1 MKLRSTLW
9 AIAAAMLVFVWHYS
23 WAQTPPGL
31 NRPPLEQL
39 QLPSGEPYIYGWQ
52 LMTGAERELMQQ
64 RLSRTQSEEERQQI
78 QADHHRQM
86 EERARQ
92 QGYTLPDESRMHH
105 QSMMHQQMKKHRR
118 GKPG

>member
-1 MKLRSTLW
+1 MKPGTILW
-9 AIAAAMLVFVWHYS
+9 AVATAMLAFVWNDS
-23 WAQTPPGL
+23 WAQSPQGSY
-31 NRPPLEQL
+31 RSPLEQL
-39 QLPSGEPYIYGWQ
+39 QLPPGEPYLYGWQ

-64 RLSRTQSEEERQQI
+64 RLSRAQSEEERQQI

-92 QGYTLPDESRMHH
+92 QGYSLPNDSHMRN
-105 QSMMHQQMKKHRR
+105 QSMMHQQLKKPRR